1 MTPTAPSASSPPSD
15 PDARDPARRLRRMA
29 RLCAAL
35 VLAIITLSAWLR
47 LARSGI
53 GCADWPACYGA
64 VWQAAAPA
72 LPAGAETSATVLA
85 VRLAHRVLAVAA
97 LVLIV
102 VMLASAWPPR
112 RHGWRPALEAGAL
125 LAVTLGLAVLGALGA
140 QSLLPAVA
148 LGNLLGGF
156 AMLALSLRLASGRPI
171 DAGTGA
177 RVWLWVAFGL
187 VLLET
192 ALGGLASASGSLLA
206 CDGLTDCWAKAQDDP
221 AWSALNPWHAPA
233 LGGGAGVQWAHRL
246 GSWLVLLLAAPLAW
260 RLRPHDRRGAAAVL
274 ACLLLQAA
282 LGPLMASAGYPMALV
297 LAHNL
302 LAAFTLALLARWL

>member
-1 MTPTAPSASSPPSD
+1 MSALSVPVLVLVFGLSAGLVWMAGGTLTRAT
-15 PDARDPARRLRRMA
+15 DALSARWGLGEA
-29 RLCAAL
+29 LGGLILLGVVTNLPELAITVSAAL
-35 VLAIITLSAWLR
+35 GGHVA
-47 LARSGI
+47 
-53 GCADWPACYGA
+53 
-64 VWQAAAPA
+64 
-72 LPAGAETSATVLA
+72 LA
-85 VRLAHRVLAVAA
+85 V
-97 LVLIV
+97 
-102 VMLASAWPPR
+102 
-112 RHGWRPALEAGAL
+112 
-125 LAVTLGLAVLGALGA
+125 
-140 QSLLPAVA
+140 
-148 LGNLLGGF
+148 GNLLGGIP
-156 AMLALSLRLASGRPI
+156 MLALSLRLASGRPI

-177 RVWLWVAFGL
+177 RVWLWAAFGL

-206 CDGLTDCWAKAQDDP
+206 CDGLSDCWAKAQDGP

>member
-1 MTPTAPSASSPPSD
+1 MTPLACGPN
-15 PDARDPARRLRRMA
+15 DPAANANATRAVRRLSRMA
-29 RLCAAL
+29 WLCAAL
-35 VLAIITLSAWLR
+35 VLAITLLSAWLR
-47 LARSGI
+47 LAKSGL
-53 GCADWPACYGA
+53 GCADWPGCYGELWRATAGTVPAA
-64 VWQAAAPA
+64 VEA
-72 LPAGAETSATVLA
+72 SKTVLA

-102 VMLASAWPPR
+102 IMLATAWPPR
-112 RHGWRPALEAGAL
+112 RHGGRAAFEAAAL
-125 LAVTLGLAVLGALGA
+125 LGVTLALALLGALGA

-177 RVWLWVAFGL
+177 RVWLWAAFGL

-206 CDGLTDCWAKAQDDP
+206 CDGLSDCWAEAQDGP

-297 LAHNL
+297 LAHNV